1 MKKLISG
8 LLSLSTLALVG
19 AAPLVAN
26 ALPGPGQPAPLL
38 ARYDRDYDDHRR
50 DDYRRD
56 DYRRH
61 DWRRRSYDDSYV
73 LFCRRRHHQRWRQ
86 FGQYDRRFS
95 AMRAKYD
102 YEWQGYNCYVNRY
115 DY

>member
-1 MKKLISG
+1 MKKVISG

-19 AAPLVAN
+19 AAPLAVN
-26 ALPGPGQPAPLL
+26 ALPSQGQPAPLL
-38 ARYDRDYDDHRR
+38 ARYDRDYDD
-50 DDYRRD
+50 YRRD

-61 DWRRRSYDDSYV
+61 DWRRRDRGYDDSYV

-115 DY
+115 D